1 MIITNT
7 MIVLLSIGFL
17 AVMFIRYRKIGLP
30 ANVSSCT
37 KDMTEEEV
45 IFNIFQKG
53 LVARRKYR
61 FSLKCLSFIA
71 AILMVLLISNGIH
84 GQLFISKSGYSYQPT
99 FFWLSLI
106 SIGLMAYIA
115 SLSNTLSK
123 TQETLDA
130 IDADTG
136 KAYAVIDKKIAEH
149 EKEIEEYENR
159 YK

>member
-7 MIVLLSIGFL
+7 MIVLLAIGFL
-17 AVMFIRYRKIGLP
+17 AFMFIKYRRISLP
-30 ANVSSCT
+30 GHIDTCT
-37 KDMTEEEV
+37 EDMAEEDV
-45 IFNIFQKG
+45 IFNTFQQG

-61 FSLKCLSFIA
+61 FSIKCLSFIA
-71 AILMVLLISNGIH
+71 AILMALLISNGIH
-84 GQLFISKSGYSYQPT
+84 GQLFVSKSGYSYQPT

-115 SLSNTLSK
+115 FLSNTLSK

>member
-71 AILMVLLISNGIH
+71 AILMALLISNGIH

-106 SIGLMAYIA
+106 GISLMAYIA

-123 TQETLDA
+123 TKETLDA